1 MGIRKKKLIDKGFQ
15 LRTVFSVTA
24 IAMAFFALIILLIGS
39 FSYYS
44 RAKMNREITKLEKA
58 IETENNIIT
67 AFMTY
72 AGRVS
77 GNPIKISSDYVKKDH
92 EKSITTI
99 KNHISLLERQLDL
112 FFYLVIAVAGIA
124 ACAAAVYYVF
134 LVRMTH
140 RISGPIFVMSRHL
153 QEMIEGREPQFRDLR
168 DKDEF
173 KEMYAKLVE
182 LGGKMKEGGA

>member
-1 MGIRKKKLIDKGFQ
+1 MGIRKKKLIDKRFQ

-44 RAKMNREITKLEKA
+44 RSKLNREIARLDKA
-58 IETENNIIT
+58 VETENNIVT

-72 AGRVS
+72 AGTIT
-77 GNPIKISSDYVKKDH
+77 GNPIKISLEYVKKDH
-92 EKSITTI
+92 EKSIRTV
-99 KNHISLLERQLDL
+99 KDHIVVLEKQLDL
-112 FFYLVIAVAGIA
+112 FYYMVLAIAGLAI
-124 ACAAAVYYVF
+124 CAAVVYYIY

-153 QEMIEGREPQFRDLR
+153 QEMIDGKEPQFRDLR

-173 KEMYAKLVE
+173 KEMYAKLVT
-182 LGGKMKEGGA
+182 LGGKLKEN